1 MKDML
6 IEHGIGVGGNNVKS
20 VQRGNTK
27 IGRVSTLNI
36 AISEVDLTKAIVKIS
51 PMAYSGPAEYSNV
64 RATLTSSTNLELNI
78 YNAVG
83 SDVGESQLSWEVIE
97 FNNVKSLQ
105 KGLKSVTGLNNPQA
119 ISEVD
124 PIKSILFYSYSTSR
138 MQTTNVN
145 GYLNSSTQLM
155 FSAWGAEAHSVAW
168 QVIEFI

>member
-51 PMAYSGPAEYSNV
+51 PMAYSGNSNLTCV
-64 RATLTSSTNLELNI
+64 KAVLTSSTNLQLTI
-78 YNAVG
+78 DTAAG
-83 SDVGESQLSWEVIE
+83 SNVGESQLSWEVIE

-124 PIKSILFYSYSTSR
+124 PTKSILFYSYSTKRS
-138 MQTTNVN
+138 QETNVN

-155 FSAWGAEAHSVAW
+155 FSAWGSEIHSVAW